1 MGADVSVLS
10 VLLTLAGLTVAYR
23 IHRAHTAP
31 AEDGGSH
38 RKETESSVTS
48 S

>member
-1 MGADVSVLS
+1 MSVLAV
-10 VLLTLAGLTVAYR
+10 VLTVAGLTVAYR

-38 RKETESSVTS
+38 RKETEPSASR
-48 S
+48 